1 MPSNQ
6 AEKDSYE
13 EAKNRVVNL
22 SNRHL
27 KRIERLSEG
36 LSPLT
41 LLLSSNEISRVENL
55 QYFAHLQQLSLARNH
70 IDDMKGIS
78 SAQGL
83 RVLDLSDNNI
93 SHIEGVSS
101 LINLEWLNLSGN
113 DIEEIAELDKNVNLY
128 HLDLSENSIA
138 VISGLGTLMKLK
150 TLLLHGNLISSL
162 AVIQDQLSTTVCT
175 LSLADNDISDLNEMR
190 NLTCLVNL
198 EQLSLVNNPCVL
210 ASTPWRQE
218 VNYRPYLVH
227 CCATLRNLD
236 GCLITSQERFL
247 ARLLNQAFY
256 QFGLPSPGQH
266 HQLIAILQH
275 VCAQSVAFQNFQD
288 EATEDLDEDTL
299 LESESHYIPVPPSE
313 MEQPHFVQDDPI
325 MTEEEA
331 LRLLSLAA
339 TLIQAHVRGYLV
351 RKKFDFFLYRRKKN
365 AANCIQAAWKG
376 YRART
381 RDIKVVNIRNELRI
395 KRMVSVINNLYSIID
410 REHDEAVKSREKMK
424 NVIKY
429 LWSQIEEQKRAN
441 QRQRYKERQIKA
453 AVAIQAWWRECLS
466 RKIWSMGSNKEDD
479 VCTLFGFC
487 RHIQMQLDLFKSK
500 LSKFVQ
506 GKGLDSF
513 PGLTALP
520 IDDVN
525 NVYGLTYQRLDHG
538 VDKDKANVSSESG
551 CVLTET
557 TVVFEKEAQPHSNLA
572 PRVSLERERKR
583 DPGNEVE
590 PYSGTSS
597 QIDPL
602 RDAVEGDENQS
613 ATPLVDQMVEEVYK
627 VALRNTPSDEGLID
641 GSQSN
646 LMGDHQ
652 LVDAVAVN
660 DRRQLN
666 LDGDQAVDNVDP
678 RLLEGEEDDED
689 TVESSNSDSLIA
701 AKQGPVEYDRE
712 QEDKPKI
719 VPFTQQEDPRLE
731 SEACYYGDEGLE
743 EKGRL
748 SEAPFS
754 VVKERQSSGFSDDA
768 QKKQSVSEGPLD
780 VTIPE
785 IIVSSPVHSGDE
797 SCGDHDGVEV
807 QAKVQVKV
815 NVRDNHIDTAAS
827 TKSGTA
833 LHKSNAGEHGKDVRE
848 QGPQS
853 SGASEEV
860 RSRKQCEG
868 RGSDEM
874 SRIEAPRTSLP
885 NLGERASNLLSQLR
899 SEIESMKSARL
910 SGVLPIIA
918 PGDEDTAG
926 SAVVLQEQDA
936 PCSLLH
942 KRDRDQVASEAR
954 EISEQS
960 SGNRDTSEPPPQEL
974 DDSRVESKGHELV
987 THDSKL
993 PQSASLQRDTYDKAT
1008 PDYKTALRDSSQ
1020 LGPASIVTYRLPLF
1034 EDVDS
1039 ACSSLSLDDLDP
1051 DVEEAPSH
1059 TSE

>member
-1 MPSNQ
+1 
-6 AEKDSYE
+6 
-13 EAKNRVVNL
+13 
-22 SNRHL
+22 
-27 KRIERLSEG
+27 
-36 LSPLT
+36 
-41 LLLSSNEISRVENL
+41 
-55 QYFAHLQQLSLARNH
+55 
-70 IDDMKGIS
+70 
-78 SAQGL
+78 
-83 RVLDLSDNNI
+83 
-93 SHIEGVSS
+93 
-101 LINLEWLNLSGN
+101 
-113 DIEEIAELDKNVNLY
+113 
-128 HLDLSENSIA
+128 
-138 VISGLGTLMKLK
+138 
-150 TLLLHGNLISSL
+150 
-162 AVIQDQLSTTVCT
+162 
-175 LSLADNDISDLNEMR
+175 
-190 NLTCLVNL
+190 
-198 EQLSLVNNPCVL
+198 
-210 ASTPWRQE
+210 
-218 VNYRPYLVH
+218 
-227 CCATLRNLD
+227 
-236 GCLITSQERFL
+236 
-247 ARLLNQAFY
+247 
-256 QFGLPSPGQH
+256 
-266 HQLIAILQH
+266 
-275 VCAQSVAFQNFQD
+275 
-288 EATEDLDEDTL
+288 

-313 MEQPHFVQDDPI
+313 MEQPHFDDPI

-351 RKKFDFFLYRRKKN
+351 RKKFDFFLYRRQKN
-365 AANCIQAAWKG
+365 AATCIQAAWKG
-376 YRART
+376 HRART

-424 NVIKY
+424 TVIKY

-441 QRQRYKERQIKA
+441 QRRRYKERQIKA

-466 RKIWSMGSNKEDD
+466 RKIWPMDSNREDD

-487 RHIQMQLDLFKSK
+487 RRIQMQLDLFKSK
-500 LSKFVQ
+500 LNKFVQ

-520 IDDVN
+520 IDEVN
-525 NVYGLTYQRLDHG
+525 NVHGLAYQRLDHG
-538 VDKDKANVSSESG
+538 EDKDKANVRSESG
-551 CVLTET
+551 CVLSDT
-557 TVVFEKEAQPHSNLA
+557 TVVVGKEAQPHSNLV

-590 PYSGTSS
+590 PHSGTSS

-602 RDAVEGDENQS
+602 RDAVEGDENES
-613 ATPLVDQMVEEVYK
+613 ATPLVDQMVVEVYK
-627 VALRNTPSDEGLID
+627 VALRNTPSDGGLID

-652 LVDAVAVN
+652 AGDDAVTMNDRCRSNLNGDHQLVDAVAVN
-660 DRRQLN
+660 DSCQLN
-666 LDGDQAVDNVDP
+666 MDADQPVDNIDP
-678 RLLEGEEDDED
+678 RLVEGEDDDED

-712 QEDKPKI
+712 YEDEPKV
-719 VPFTQQEDPRLE
+719 VPFNEEEDPGLE

-754 VVKERQSSGFSDDA
+754 VVKECQSSGFSDDA
-768 QKKQSVSEGPLD
+768 QKKRSVSEGPLD

-807 QAKVQVKV
+807 QAKV
-815 NVRDNHIDTAAS
+815 NVTDNQIDTAVS
-827 TKSGTA
+827 TKFGTA

-918 PGDEDTAG
+918 PEHEVTAR
-926 SAVVLQEQDA
+926 SDVVLQEQEE
-936 PCSLLH
+936 PCSSLH
-942 KRDRDQVASEAR
+942 KRDRDQLASEAR

-960 SGNRDTSEPPPQEL
+960 SGNRDKSEPPPQNL
-974 DDSRVESKGHELV
+974 DDSQVESKGHELV

-1008 PDYKTALRDSSQ
+1008 PDYVTALRDSSQ
-1020 LGPASIVTYRLPLF
+1020 LGPASTVTYRLPLF

-1039 ACSSLSLDDLDP
+1039 ACSSLSLGDLDP

>member
-1 MPSNQ
+1 MC
-6 AEKDSYE
+6 
-13 EAKNRVVNL
+13 
-22 SNRHL
+22 
-27 KRIERLSEG
+27 
-36 LSPLT
+36 
-41 LLLSSNEISRVENL
+41 LL
-55 QYFAHLQQLSLARNH
+55 
-70 IDDMKGIS
+70 
-78 SAQGL
+78 
-83 RVLDLSDNNI
+83 
-93 SHIEGVSS
+93 
-101 LINLEWLNLSGN
+101 
-113 DIEEIAELDKNVNLY
+113 
-128 HLDLSENSIA
+128 
-138 VISGLGTLMKLK
+138 
-150 TLLLHGNLISSL
+150 
-162 AVIQDQLSTTVCT
+162 C
-175 LSLADNDISDLNEMR
+175 
-190 NLTCLVNL
+190 
-198 EQLSLVNNPCVL
+198 P
-210 ASTPWRQE
+210 
-218 VNYRPYLVH
+218 
-227 CCATLRNLD
+227 
-236 GCLITSQERFL
+236 
-247 ARLLNQAFY
+247 
-256 QFGLPSPGQH
+256 
-266 HQLIAILQH
+266 
-275 VCAQSVAFQNFQD
+275 
-288 EATEDLDEDTL
+288 
-299 LESESHYIPVPPSE
+299 
-313 MEQPHFVQDDPI
+313 
-325 MTEEEA
+325 
-331 LRLLSLAA
+331 
-339 TLIQAHVRGYLV
+339 
-351 RKKFDFFLYRRKKN
+351 
-365 AANCIQAAWKG
+365 
-376 YRART
+376 
-381 RDIKVVNIRNELRI
+381 
-395 KRMVSVINNLYSIID
+395 
-410 REHDEAVKSREKMK
+410 
-424 NVIKY
+424 
-429 LWSQIEEQKRAN
+429 
-441 QRQRYKERQIKA
+441 
-453 AVAIQAWWRECLS
+453 
-466 RKIWSMGSNKEDD
+466 
-479 VCTLFGFC
+479 
-487 RHIQMQLDLFKSK
+487 
-500 LSKFVQ
+500 

-525 NVYGLTYQRLDHG
+525 NVYGLAYQRLDHG
-538 VDKDKANVSSESG
+538 EEKDKANVSSESG
-551 CVLTET
+551 CVLSET
-557 TVVFEKEAQPHSNLA
+557 NVVVGKEAQPHSNLA

-590 PYSGTSS
+590 PHSSISS

-602 RDAVEGDENQS
+602 RDAMEGDENES

-660 DRRQLN
+660 DRCQLN

-678 RLLEGEEDDED
+678 RLVEGEEDDED

-712 QEDKPKI
+712 HEDEPKI
-719 VPFTQQEDPRLE
+719 VPFNEEEDPGLE
-731 SEACYYGDEGLE
+731 SETCYYGDEGLE

-754 VVKERQSSGFSDDA
+754 VVKECQSSGFSDEA

-785 IIVSSPVHSGDE
+785 IIVSSPVHSGDD

-815 NVRDNHIDTAAS
+815 NIRDNHIDTAAS

-833 LHKSNAGEHGKDVRE
+833 LHKSNAGEQGKDVRE

-885 NLGERASNLLSQLR
+885 NLGEKASNLLSQLR

-960 SGNRDTSEPPPQEL
+960 SGKRDTSEPPPQEL

>member
-1 MPSNQ
+1 MC
-6 AEKDSYE
+6 
-13 EAKNRVVNL
+13 
-22 SNRHL
+22 
-27 KRIERLSEG
+27 
-36 LSPLT
+36 
-41 LLLSSNEISRVENL
+41 LL
-55 QYFAHLQQLSLARNH
+55 
-70 IDDMKGIS
+70 
-78 SAQGL
+78 
-83 RVLDLSDNNI
+83 
-93 SHIEGVSS
+93 
-101 LINLEWLNLSGN
+101 
-113 DIEEIAELDKNVNLY
+113 
-128 HLDLSENSIA
+128 
-138 VISGLGTLMKLK
+138 
-150 TLLLHGNLISSL
+150 
-162 AVIQDQLSTTVCT
+162 C
-175 LSLADNDISDLNEMR
+175 
-190 NLTCLVNL
+190 
-198 EQLSLVNNPCVL
+198 P
-210 ASTPWRQE
+210 
-218 VNYRPYLVH
+218 
-227 CCATLRNLD
+227 
-236 GCLITSQERFL
+236 
-247 ARLLNQAFY
+247 
-256 QFGLPSPGQH
+256 
-266 HQLIAILQH
+266 
-275 VCAQSVAFQNFQD
+275 
-288 EATEDLDEDTL
+288 
-299 LESESHYIPVPPSE
+299 
-313 MEQPHFVQDDPI
+313 
-325 MTEEEA
+325 
-331 LRLLSLAA
+331 
-339 TLIQAHVRGYLV
+339 
-351 RKKFDFFLYRRKKN
+351 
-365 AANCIQAAWKG
+365 
-376 YRART
+376 
-381 RDIKVVNIRNELRI
+381 
-395 KRMVSVINNLYSIID
+395 
-410 REHDEAVKSREKMK
+410 
-424 NVIKY
+424 
-429 LWSQIEEQKRAN
+429 
-441 QRQRYKERQIKA
+441 
-453 AVAIQAWWRECLS
+453 
-466 RKIWSMGSNKEDD
+466 
-479 VCTLFGFC
+479 
-487 RHIQMQLDLFKSK
+487 
-500 LSKFVQ
+500 

-520 IDDVN
+520 IDEVN
-525 NVYGLTYQRLDHG
+525 NVHGLAYQRLDHG
-538 VDKDKANVSSESG
+538 EDKDKANVSSESG
-551 CVLTET
+551 CVLSDT
-557 TVVFEKEAQPHSNLA
+557 TVVFGKEAQPHSNLA

-590 PYSGTSS
+590 PHSSTSS

-602 RDAVEGDENQS
+602 RDAVESDENES

-646 LMGDHQ
+646 RMGDHQ

-660 DRRQLN
+660 DRYQLN
-666 LDGDQAVDNVDP
+666 LDGDQAVDKVDP
-678 RLLEGEEDDED
+678 RLVEGEEDDED

-701 AKQGPVEYDRE
+701 AKQGPVKYDR
-712 QEDKPKI
+712 QHEDKPKI
-719 VPFTQQEDPRLE
+719 VPFNEQEDPGLE

-748 SEAPFS
+748 PEAPFS
-754 VVKERQSSGFSDDA
+754 VVKECQSSGFSDDA
-768 QKKQSVSEGPLD
+768 QKKRSVSEGPLD

-785 IIVSSPVHSGDE
+785 IIVSIPVHSGDE

-807 QAKVQVKV
+807 QAKVNITGNQ
-815 NVRDNHIDTAAS
+815 IDTTAAS
-827 TKSGTA
+827 TKSRTA

-960 SGNRDTSEPPPQEL
+960 SGNRDTSEPPPQDL
-974 DDSRVESKGHELV
+974 DDSQVESKGLEQV

-993 PQSASLQRDTYDKAT
+993 PQSASLQRDTYDIAM
-1008 PDYKTALRDSSQ
+1008 PDYVTALRDSSQ

>member
-1 MPSNQ
+1 MMPSNQ

-36 LSPLT
+36 ISPLT

-113 DIEEIAELDKNVNLY
+113 DIEEIEKLDKNVNLY

-138 VISGLGTLMKLK
+138 MISGLETLKKLK

-210 ASTPWRQE
+210 ASNTWRQE
-218 VNYRPYLVH
+218 INYRPYLVH

-247 ARLLNQAFY
+247 SRLLNQAFY
-256 QFGLPSPGQH
+256 QFGLPSLGQH

-275 VCAQSVAFQNFQD
+275 VCAQSDQAFQNFQD

-365 AANCIQAAWKG
+365 AATCIQAAWKG

-424 NVIKY
+424 TVIKY

-453 AVAIQAWWRECLS
+453 AVAIQTWWRECLS
-466 RKIWSMGSNKEDD
+466 RKISSMGSNKEDD

-500 LSKFVQ
+500 LNKFVQ

-513 PGLTALP
+513 PGMTALP
-520 IDDVN
+520 IDEVN
-525 NVYGLTYQRLDHG
+525 NVHGLAYQRLDHG

-557 TVVFEKEAQPHSNLA
+557 TVVFGKEAQPHSNLA

-590 PYSGTSS
+590 PHSGTSS

-602 RDAVEGDENQS
+602 RDAVEGDENES
-613 ATPLVDQMVEEVYK
+613 AMPLVDQMVEEVYK

-660 DRRQLN
+660 DRCQLN

-678 RLLEGEEDDED
+678 RLVKGEEDDED

-701 AKQGPVEYDRE
+701 AKQGPVEYDCE
-712 QEDKPKI
+712 HEDKPKI
-719 VPFTQQEDPRLE
+719 VSFTEQEDPGLE

-807 QAKVQVKV
+807 QAKVDITV
-815 NVRDNHIDTAAS
+815 NQIDTTAAS

-833 LHKSNAGEHGKDVRE
+833 LHKSNTGEHGKDVRE

-926 SAVVLQEQDA
+926 SAVVLQEEVA

-1051 DVEEAPSH
+1051 GVEEAPSH

>member
-1 MPSNQ
+1 M
-6 AEKDSYE
+6 
-13 EAKNRVVNL
+13 
-22 SNRHL
+22 
-27 KRIERLSEG
+27 
-36 LSPLT
+36 
-41 LLLSSNEISRVENL
+41 
-55 QYFAHLQQLSLARNH
+55 
-70 IDDMKGIS
+70 
-78 SAQGL
+78 
-83 RVLDLSDNNI
+83 
-93 SHIEGVSS
+93 
-101 LINLEWLNLSGN
+101 
-113 DIEEIAELDKNVNLY
+113 
-128 HLDLSENSIA
+128 
-138 VISGLGTLMKLK
+138 
-150 TLLLHGNLISSL
+150 
-162 AVIQDQLSTTVCT
+162 
-175 LSLADNDISDLNEMR
+175 
-190 NLTCLVNL
+190 
-198 EQLSLVNNPCVL
+198 
-210 ASTPWRQE
+210 
-218 VNYRPYLVH
+218 
-227 CCATLRNLD
+227 
-236 GCLITSQERFL
+236 
-247 ARLLNQAFY
+247 
-256 QFGLPSPGQH
+256 
-266 HQLIAILQH
+266 
-275 VCAQSVAFQNFQD
+275 
-288 EATEDLDEDTL
+288 
-299 LESESHYIPVPPSE
+299 ESESHYIPVPPSE

-365 AANCIQAAWKG
+365 AATCIQAAWKG

-395 KRMVSVINNLYSIID
+395 KRMVSVINNLYSTID
-410 REHDEAVKSREKMK
+410 REHEEAVKSREKMK
-424 NVIKY
+424 SVMKY
-429 LWSQIEEQKRAN
+429 LWSQIEEQKRVN

-453 AVAIQAWWRECLS
+453 AVAIQTWWRECLS

-487 RHIQMQLDLFKSK
+487 RRIQMQLDLFKSK
-500 LSKFVQ
+500 LNKFVQ

-520 IDDVN
+520 IDEVN
-525 NVYGLTYQRLDHG
+525 NVYGLAYQRLDHG
-538 VDKDKANVSSESG
+538 EDKDKANVSSESG
-551 CVLTET
+551 CVLSDT
-557 TVVFEKEAQPHSNLA
+557 TVVVGKEAQPDSNLV
-572 PRVSLERERKR
+572 PRFTLEWERKR

-590 PYSGTSS
+590 PHSSTSS

-602 RDAVEGDENQS
+602 RDAVEGDENES
-613 ATPLVDQMVEEVYK
+613 ATPLIDQMIEEVYK
-627 VALRNTPSDEGLID
+627 VALRNTPSDVGLID

-652 LVDAVAVN
+652 AGDDGVTMNDRCRSNLNGDHQLVDAVAVN
-660 DRRQLN
+660 DRCQLN
-666 LDGDQAVDNVDP
+666 MDGDQPVDNIDP
-678 RLLEGEEDDED
+678 RIVEGEEDDED
-689 TVESSNSDSLIA
+689 TVESSNCDSLIA
-701 AKQGPVEYDRE
+701 AKQGPVEHDRE
-712 QEDKPKI
+712 HEDEPKI
-719 VPFTQQEDPRLE
+719 VPFNEQEDPGLE
-731 SEACYYGDEGLE
+731 SETCYYGDEGLE

-754 VVKERQSSGFSDDA
+754 VVKECQSSGFSDEA

-807 QAKVQVKV
+807 QAKVNITV
-815 NVRDNHIDTAAS
+815 NQIDTTAAS

-874 SRIEAPRTSLP
+874 SRTEAPRTSLP

-910 SGVLPIIA
+910 SGMLPIIA

-936 PCSLLH
+936 ICSLLH

-960 SGNRDTSEPPPQEL
+960 SGNRDTSEPPPQDL
-974 DDSRVESKGHELV
+974 DDSQVESKGHEQV
-987 THDSKL
+987 THDSKV
-993 PQSASLQRDTYDKAT
+993 PQSASLQRDTYDIAM
-1008 PDYKTALRDSSQ
+1008 PDCVTALRDSSQ
-1020 LGPASIVTYRLPLF
+1020 LGPASTVTYRLPLF